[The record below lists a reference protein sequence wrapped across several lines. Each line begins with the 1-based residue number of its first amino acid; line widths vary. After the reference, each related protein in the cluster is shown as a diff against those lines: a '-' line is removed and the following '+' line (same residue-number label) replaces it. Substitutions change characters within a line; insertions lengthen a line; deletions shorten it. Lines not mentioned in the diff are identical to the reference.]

1 MKNTVIY
8 LIGAPAAGKYTV
20 AREIVAR
27 TDARLIDNHL
37 INNVIF
43 AVLRPD
49 GKTKLPDEVW
59 DFTNKV
65 GAAVRE
71 AAVQLGAADENYI
84 FTNALKQDDPLST
97 RVFEGVLD
105 VATRRQAT
113 FVPVRLSCDLQV
125 LQARID
131 SEDRRQR
138 MKMTD
143 VEGIAKYYRST
154 RVFNPDHPNTLE
166 LDVSR
171 LTVSETADAVLAH
184 AERLQ
189 PPIRGSA

>member
-8 LIGAPAAGKYTV
+8 LIGAPASGKYTV
-20 AREIVAR
+20 AGEIVAR

-49 GKTKLPDEVW
+49 GKTKLPDGVW
-59 DFTNKV
+59 ELTAKV
-65 GAAVRE
+65 GEAVRE

-84 FTNALKQDDPLST
+84 FTNALKQDDALSS

-113 FVPVRLSCDLQV
+113 FVPVRLLCDLEV

-154 RVFNPDHPNTLE
+154 RVFNPDHPNKLE
-166 LDVSR
+166 LDVST
-171 LTVSETADAVLAH
+171 LTASETADAILSHVD
-184 AERLQ
+184 RL
-189 PPIRGSA
+189 RE